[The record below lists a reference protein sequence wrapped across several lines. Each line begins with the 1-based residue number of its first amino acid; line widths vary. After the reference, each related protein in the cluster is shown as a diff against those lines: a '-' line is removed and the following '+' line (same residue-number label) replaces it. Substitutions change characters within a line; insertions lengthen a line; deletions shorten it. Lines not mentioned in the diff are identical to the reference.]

1 MTNLTYSVLVVCREA
16 LLREAISEA
25 IDYGPGVQVAA
36 AMLISSNLGDELS
49 FDPDVV
55 IYVDTGGDGEDIERD
70 AANAHIFR
78 NSHWV
83 VMSDRDSSLLAR
95 LMEIKSRFS
104 FTRLNL
110 SRHAL
115 AHLVGLSAHGHQVRV
130 DDCQELSWSEERNE
144 ILKAG
149 LIASQ
154 WRLLRYLG
162 SGMSNKEI
170 ARNEQTSVNAVKV
183 RVRALL
189 NRLHVANRTQ
199 AAVKIAKAGLCDA
212 GLDRCENVIEYH
224 RPDSREVTE
233 GVGFWAGVTALRP

>member
-1 MTNLTYSVLVVCREA
+1 MTILTYSVLVVCRET
-16 LLREAISEA
+16 LLREAIGEA
-25 IDYGPGVQVAA
+25 IDDRPCVQVAA
-36 AMLISSNLGDELS
+36 AMLISSHLRDELS
-49 FDPDVV
+49 FDPDIV
-55 IYVDTGGDGEDIERD
+55 IYVDTGGESEEIERD
-70 AANAHIFR
+70 TENAHIFQE
-78 NSHWV
+78 SHWI
-83 VMSDRDSSLLAR
+83 VMGDRHDSSLLAR
-95 LMEIKSRFS
+95 LMEMRSRVS

-199 AAVKIAKAGLCDA
+199 AAVKIAKAGLCEDCA
-212 GLDRCENVIEYH
+212 DKCENVIEYH
-224 RPDSREVTE
+224 RPEPVEIPGGIDFRARESW
-233 GVGFWAGVTALRP
+233 F